1 MDYSKIEELLSV
13 EKPNQIEKVKINKDR
28 IRKIL
33 PKNIHESQYEE
44 FIIKSIE
51 FYSKY
56 LQRKKNQKLDR

>member
-1 MDYSKIEELLSV
+1 MLK
-13 EKPNQIEKVKINKDR
+13 NKNK

-33 PKNIHESQYEE
+33 PKSIHESQYEE

-56 LQRKKNQKLDR
+56 LQRQKNQELER